1 MAVFQLTA
9 GWPKE
14 DCYGITE
21 QLRRLAVS
29 VAATIA
35 EGKGW

>member
-1 MAVFQLTA
+1 VAVFQLTA